1 MQLMAFASWLNH
13 EDQRAA
19 EAKSVMNRE
28 VSEPLFIRPEVE
40 DPVTLISAHQQLAT
54 DPTASLRFMDQ
65 QAQAIAHFEDMERL
79 LGESVAHA
87 CARRWNTLAHSLKI
101 REYHTPIRMR
111 EALARVELY
120 KKSMQSLQ
128 ASWIGLKLSPPLL
141 LGLTE
146 GNTEEDDSQQWEEVD
161 RKAGFHIH
169 REDTTTEPWDTRE
182 AVKAMKDEDLD

>member
-1 MQLMAFASWLNH
+1 MAFASWLNH
-13 EDQRAA
+13 EDQRAT
-19 EAKSVMNRE
+19 EEKSVMSRE
-28 VSEPLFIRPEVE
+28 VREPLYIQAEPE
-40 DPVTLISAHQQLAT
+40 DPVALISARQQLSN

-79 LGESVAHA
+79 LGESAAQA

-146 GNTEEDDSQQWEEVD
+146 GNTEEDDSEQ
-161 RKAGFHIH
+161 
-169 REDTTTEPWDTRE
+169 
-182 AVKAMKDEDLD
+182 